1 MNGLKRLIHEIHR
14 RSLWQVLAV
23 YAAAAWIALQ
33 VVNEI
38 ARSVHLPDWVS
49 GAAVVL
55 LVIGFPVVLATA
67 FVQEG
72 VGPRPDEADGAPAD
86 RSAEDGSARQ
96 AGAPAAG
103 PKPAHQRLFT
113 WRYAL
118 GGGAAAFALWGV
130 VSAAWLVTGGRL
142 SEPAGPAAAA
152 AAASAAAVEPM
163 RSLAVL
169 PFATRSEH
177 REDVYFAEG
186 MHDDLLT
193 QLSKIDSLTVISRTS
208 VLQYAGTQKRI
219 PVIAQELGVTTVLE
233 GGVQRSGSRIRVNVQ
248 LIEAATDRHLWAE
261 TYDEELTAANVFAI
275 QSDLAR
281 KIAQAL
287 RATLSPAVARRIDVR
302 PTESL
307 EAYDLYVRARYEY
320 QTRGAYGESLE
331 EIIRMFQQAI
341 AADDRFAAAWSGLA
355 HAYLA
360 AWNWNRM
367 TAAEAAPR
375 AREAV
380 ARALAADPDLAE
392 AHIANARLLL
402 FEEDLA
408 RAEQEVLRAL
418 ELNPGM
424 AEAYARYADV
434 LELQLRPQEAIRAA
448 RRAVELDPA
457 VVSHRNVLA
466 DRLFYASDLEASIV
480 ESKRA
485 IEMSGRDWYAWYN
498 MGWAQAVLGRTDEA
512 VESFRQAGLLTEDN
526 TSAVNLGI
534 AYAFARSGQR
544 DSAQRYMGLV
554 APGAGGYDVGLVR
567 FTLGDVDPAFRDLES
582 ALRAN
587 PRHYQQLMKDPS
599 AAALRA
605 DPRFPAMVRRLGLD

>member
-1 MNGLKRLIHEIHR
+1 MKGLKRLIHEIHR

-38 ARSVHLPDWVS
+38 ARSIHLPDWVS

-55 LVIGFPVVLATA
+55 LVIGFPIVLATA

-72 VGPRPDEADGAPAD
+72 VGPRPDGSDGAAD
-86 RSAEDGSARQ
+86 ARSADDGSAGQ
-96 AGAPAAG
+96 TGSPAAVAA
-103 PKPAHQRLFT
+103 PAHQRLFT
-113 WRYAL
+113 WRHAL
-118 GGGAAAFALWGV
+118 GGGAVAFALWGV

-142 SEPAGPAAAA
+142 SERTD
-152 AAASAAAVEPM
+152 SAATASVAGVEPM

-169 PFATRSEH
+169 PFATRSEQ

-307 EAYDLYVRARYEY
+307 EAYELYVRARYEY
-320 QTRGAYGESLE
+320 QTRGTYGESLE

-341 AADDRFAAAWSGLA
+341 AADDGFAAAWSGLA

-360 AWNWNRM
+360 AWNWHRM
-367 TAAEAAPR
+367 AAAEAAPR

-392 AHIANARLLL
+392 AHIAKARLLL
-402 FEEDLA
+402 FEDDPEQ
-408 RAEQEVLRAL
+408 AEQEVLRAL

-424 AEAYARYADV
+424 AEAYARYADI
-434 LELQLRPQEAIRAA
+434 LELQRRPQEAIRAA

-457 VVSHRNVLA
+457 VVSHRNALA
-466 DRLFYASDLEASIV
+466 DRLFYASDLEASIA

-498 MGWAQAVLGRTDEA
+498 IGWAQAVLGRTDEA

-526 TSAVNLGI
+526 KSSVNLGI
-534 AYAFARSGQR
+534 AYAFARSGQG
-544 DSAQRYMGLV
+544 DSAQHYMGLV
-554 APGAGGYDVGLVR
+554 KPGAGGYDVGLVH
-567 FTLGDVDPAFRDLES
+567 FTLGDVDRAFRDIES
-582 ALRAN
+582 ALRAD
-587 PRHYQQLMKDPS
+587 PRHYRQLLRDPS